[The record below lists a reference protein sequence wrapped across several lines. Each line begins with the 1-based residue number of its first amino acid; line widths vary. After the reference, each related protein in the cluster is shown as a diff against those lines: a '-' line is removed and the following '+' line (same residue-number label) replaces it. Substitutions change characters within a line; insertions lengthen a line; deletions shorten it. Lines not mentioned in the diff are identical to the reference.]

1 MFPDGQSLHAGQR
14 LAACSGTAA
23 EFRLPS
29 RWHPSP
35 IGIPGA
41 PAGILFCQ
49 EPVPLP
55 EAGDHRLP
63 QRQTAVVGRHHAVR
77 EHAKTPVPQEPVT
90 GGQQKPVLEGAAAE
104 RAAVRWDFAP

>member
-1 MFPDGQSLHAGQR
+1 MPHTECVPGWPVPAGQR

-63 QRQTAVVGRHHAVR
+63 QRQTAVVRGNEMVAQDRKA
-77 EHAKTPVPQEPVT
+77 AL
-90 GGQQKPVLEGAAAE
+90 LELFRNE
-104 RAAVRWDFAP
+104 MKEKSILKDAPR

>member
-1 MFPDGQSLHAGQR
+1 MASPCMLASAWLH
-14 LAACSGTAA
+14 AA

-63 QRQTAVVGRHHAVR
+63 QRQTAVVSRHHAVR
-77 EHAKTPVPQEPVT
+77 EHAKTPVPQEPVA
-90 GGQQKPVLEGAAAE
+90 GGQQKPVLEGATADQIGRASCRE
-104 RAAVRWDFAP
+104 RV